1 MGMAAVQ
8 GASSVGCQRGFFVAA
23 IKAFS
28 AVAVLCSGPV
38 AANGLSNDTS
48 TFTGNVVASCSMPL
62 GDTTQAMTYVG
73 SDNRFWKTVDFSLT
87 ANQAV
92 RLSIS
97 AVSVQDEPQNIVGRY
112 AWARIEYPESAGSN
126 GTLFPSPN
134 DSKTGKVGSAGTA
147 FNANNQTGVST
158 NYQLNFQVGTSG
170 RGNDGKHQL
179 LPGDYSYQVTV
190 SCLQ

>member
-1 MGMAAVQ
+1 MGTASVQ
-8 GASSVGCQRGFFVAA
+8 GASSVGCQRGFSAA
-23 IKAFS
+23 TIKVFS
-28 AVAVLCSGPV
+28 AVAILCSGPV
-38 AANGLSNDTS
+38 SANGLSNDTS

-112 AWARIEYPESAGSN
+112 AWARVEYPDSPGSN

-147 FNANNQTGVST
+147 FNANNQAGIST

-190 SCLQ
+190 NCLQ

>member
-1 MGMAAVQ
+1 MDMASVQ
-8 GASSVGCQRGFFVAA
+8 GARSVRFQPGFSVAT
-23 IKAFS
+23 IKVVS

-48 TFTGNVVASCSMPL
+48 TFSGSVAASCTMPL

-73 SDNRFWKTVDFSLT
+73 SDNRFWKSVDFSLT

-92 RLSIS
+92 RLSVS

-112 AWARIEYPESAGSN
+112 AWARVKYPDTPGSN

-134 DSKTGKVGSAGTA
+134 DSKTGKVGSEGTA
-147 FNANNQTGVST
+147 FDANNQTGIST
-158 NYQLNFQVGTSG
+158 NYVLNFQVGTSG

-179 LPGDYSYQVTV
+179 LPGDYTYQVTV

>member
-1 MGMAAVQ
+1 MGMASVQ
-8 GASSVGCQRGFFVAA
+8 GARTLRFQPGLFVAP
-23 IKAFS
+23 IKVLS
-28 AVAVLCSGPV
+28 AVAVLCSGPA
-38 AANGLSNDTS
+38 AANGLSNETS
-48 TFTGNVVASCSMPL
+48 TFTGSVAASCTMPL

-73 SDNRFWKTVDFSLT
+73 SDNRFFKSVDFSLT

-112 AWARIEYPESAGSN
+112 AWARVEYPESAGSN
-126 GTLFPSPN
+126 STLLPSPN
-134 DSKTGKVGSAGTA
+134 ASQTGKVGSPGTA
-147 FNANNQTGVST
+147 FGANNQTGIST
-158 NYQLNFQVGTSG
+158 NYVLNFQVGTSG

>member
-1 MGMAAVQ
+1 
-8 GASSVGCQRGFFVAA
+8 
-23 IKAFS
+23 
-28 AVAVLCSGPV
+28 
-38 AANGLSNDTS
+38 
-48 TFTGNVVASCSMPL
+48 MPL

-73 SDNRFWKTVDFSLT
+73 SDNRFFKSVNFSLT

-97 AVSVQDEPQNIVGRY
+97 AVSVLDEPPNIAGRY
-112 AWARIEYPESAGSN
+112 AWARVEYPESVGSN
-126 GTLFPSPN
+126 STLLPAPN
-134 DSKTGKVGSAGTA
+134 ASQSAQVGSAGTA
-147 FNANNQTGVST
+147 FNANNQTGIST
-158 NYQLNFQVGTSG
+158 NYALNFQVGTSG

>member
-1 MGMAAVQ
+1 MCTASVQ
-8 GASSVGCQRGFFVAA
+8 GASSVGCQRGFFAA
-23 IKAFS
+23 TIKVFS
-28 AVAVLCSGPV
+28 AVAILCSGPV
-38 AANGLSNDTS
+38 SANGLSNDTS

-73 SDNRFWKTVDFSLT
+73 NDNRFWKSVDFSLT
-87 ANQAV
+87 ANQAA
-92 RLSIS
+92 RLSVS

-112 AWARIEYPESAGSN
+112 AWARVEYPDSPGSN

-134 DSKTGKVGSAGTA
+134 DSKTGKIGSAGTA
-147 FNANNQTGVST
+147 FDANNQTGIST
-158 NYQLNFQVGTSG
+158 NYVLNFQVGTSG

>member
-1 MGMAAVQ
+1 MSIAAVQ
-8 GASSVGCQRGFFVAA
+8 GASSVRFQPGFLEAT
-23 IKAFS
+23 IKVLS
-28 AVAVLCSGPV
+28 AVAVLGSGPV

-48 TFTGNVVASCSMPL
+48 TFTGNVVASCTMPL

-112 AWARIEYPESAGSN
+112 AWARVEYPDSPGSN

-147 FNANNQTGVST
+147 FNANNQAGIST

-190 SCLQ
+190 NCLQ

>member
-1 MGMAAVQ
+1 MGMASVQ
-8 GASSVGCQRGFFVAA
+8 GASSLRFQLGVFVAP
-23 IKAFS
+23 FNVLS
-28 AVAVLCSGPV
+28 AVALLCSGPV

-48 TFTGNVVASCSMPL
+48 TFTGSVAASCSMPL

-73 SDNRFWKTVDFSLT
+73 SDNRFFKSVDFSLT

-112 AWARIEYPESAGSN
+112 AWARVEYPDSPGSN
-126 GTLFPSPN
+126 GTLLPSPN
-134 DSKTGKVGSAGTA
+134 NSVTGKVGSAGTA
-147 FNANNQTGVST
+147 FDANNQTGVST
-158 NYQLNFQVGTSG
+158 NYALNFQVGTSG

>member
-8 GASSVGCQRGFFVAA
+8 GPSSVRFQLGFLVAT
-23 IKAFS
+23 IKVS
-28 AVAVLCSGPV
+28 LAVSVLGSGPV

-62 GDTTQAMTYVG
+62 GDTTQAMTYAG
-73 SDNRFWKTVDFSLT
+73 NDNYFFKSVDFSLT

-92 RLSIS
+92 RLSVS
-97 AVSVQDEPQNIVGRY
+97 AVSVQNEPQNIVGRY
-112 AWARIEYPESAGSN
+112 AYARVQYPQSPGSN
-126 GTLFPSPN
+126 TSVLPSTSN
-134 DSKTGKVGSAGTA
+134 SKTGAVGSGGTA
-147 FNANNQTGVST
+147 FDANNQTGIST
-158 NYQLNFQVGTSG
+158 NYVLNFLVGTSG